1 MKKFLFILGVFGM
14 HSPAF
19 AEESYLCSPFSY
31 SNPPILVDMDTTQP
45 DKITIK
51 AKSNQ
56 TGADFD
62 IVIQTYCA
70 TGSATSIDTDGR
82 TNGPLTYDNIGS
94 TAQCFYQMTEPVLS
108 QYVRAPRS
116 FNTTMACLK
125 GCSAAFPGAFAGD
138 NSIARGIFD
147 SIISW

>member
-31 SNPPILVDMDTTQP
+31 SNQPTLVDIDTTQP

-51 AKSNQ
+51 ATSNQ

-82 TNGPLTYDNIGS
+82 TNGPLTYDNIAT

-108 QYVRAPRS
+108 QYVRAPASFRS
-116 FNTTMACLK
+116 AIACLK
-125 GCSAAFPGAFAGD
+125 GCSTAFPEILASD

-147 SIISW
+147 SVISW